1 MGVLRAVG
9 PACFFVN
16 SSTERARH
24 LQVLDHL
31 PSPHHNMADKK
42 SVLAS
47 PAGIEDLWA
56 IMGMK
61 KFSILDDGNKA
72 DEEAPPDLGK
82 PLLGTVSCQLSC
94 VASDSQSVHISLR
107 FTTQ

>member
-1 MGVLRAVG
+1 
-9 PACFFVN
+9 
-16 SSTERARH
+16 
-24 LQVLDHL
+24 
-31 PSPHHNMADKK
+31 MADKK